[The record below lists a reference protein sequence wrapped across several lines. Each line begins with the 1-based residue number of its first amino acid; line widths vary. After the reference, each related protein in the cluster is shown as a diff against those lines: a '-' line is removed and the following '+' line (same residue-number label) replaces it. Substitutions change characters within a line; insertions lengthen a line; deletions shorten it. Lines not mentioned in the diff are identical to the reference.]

1 MRSDLSYDVI
11 VVGGGPAGFA
21 AACGAAAAGGTVLLV
36 EQSAAPGGIAVFSG
50 CPVLAGIG
58 TPGQTVYGG
67 VTDTLTARLADG
79 GWADMVGGNLTSTEA
94 AIQLTMSR
102 MLREAG
108 VDLLFYA
115 TVTGVTVEGRQ
126 ITAVQAHCAGQQLN
140 LRGRCF
146 VDASG
151 DARLSRL
158 AGTPVRLAAADEAM
172 TRTLLFR
179 VSGVS
184 HFDKPSLKKRFAEKK
199 FPLSHQDCFMGTTL
213 PDGTVLLNLTAVS
226 GDVFDPADLTRMDLE
241 LREQVFLV
249 LEWLRREFAEF
260 ADCRLV
266 SVAPVIGVRCA
277 GTMVGREC
285 ITCRDLAEGS
295 AVSEPVAL
303 GRRRYGDHYIDG
315 FNSPWKSDHPGY
327 RPIPYGALI
336 SAALDNVLAAGRC
349 LSIEPRACT
358 AVRLIPNCLAS
369 GQAAGAAAALRLPA
383 WPRLAAEL
391 LRQGCHLAL
400 PELPVTADA
409 TLRAGQLAPA

>member
-1 MRSDLSYDVI
+1 MRSDLTYDVI

-21 AACGAAAAGGTVLLV
+21 AACAAAAAGGTVLLV

-50 CPVLAGIG
+50 CPVLAGVG
-58 TPGQTVYGG
+58 VPGQTVYGG
-67 VTDTLTARLADG
+67 LTDALTARLASG

-115 TVTGVTVEGRQ
+115 TVTGVAVEGRRLA
-126 ITAVQAHCAGQQLN
+126 AVQAHCAGRQLT

-146 VDASG
+146 VDATG
-151 DARLSRL
+151 DARLSLL
-158 AGTPVRLAAADEAM
+158 AGAPVRLAAPDEAM

-249 LEWLRREFAEF
+249 LDWLRREFSEF
-260 ADCRLV
+260 ADSRLV

-277 GTMVGREC
+277 GTMEGREC
-285 ITCRDLAEGS
+285 ITCRDLAEGTP
-295 AVSEPVAL
+295 VSEPVAL

-349 LSIEPRACT
+349 LSVEPRACT
-358 AVRLIPNCLAS
+358 AVRLIPCCLAS
-369 GQAAGAAAALRLPA
+369 GQAAGIAAALQIPS
-383 WPRLAAEL
+383 WPRLATEL
-391 LRQGCHLAL
+391 QRQHCHIAL
-400 PELPVTADA
+400 PELPLPADGA
-409 TLRAGQLAPA
+409 LRPSRAVPA